1 MLNPSNI
8 YKKEYYKLS
17 EACQYLNTKY
27 NSDIFNVEILLNK
40 VTEFNIPAYF
50 YYGKGSCELDYE
62 VQIFANGYNI
72 QERCND
78 LELSKNVQKL
88 FEEIIS
94 KTIDNYAKQGLLLYQ
109 LHTHHIHEINLQGF
123 CQLSSCSPV
132 SNSYLKGFDI
142 PIIANGFVDMAVLPN
157 PHQNKIKDVV
167 ESHLNYETRTPV
179 VLQLINFAEFTHDY
193 VGRYGIRDYIADIN
207 KFSRYRNINWTFEF
221 ADFSAFP
228 RPAFIDNADDNSNAD
243 FELKLQAEDLLI
255 LHADIEILESLL
267 ITNSAKDD
275 TNNHSDEPKGKSV
288 GAYNKLIYA
297 LAHLADLDMD
307 KPCSQRNK
315 NKINEL
321 LIDARTEPLSDAFI
335 NNTLRNAKN
344 L

>member
-27 NSDIFNVEILLNK
+27 NSDIFTAEILLGK
-40 VTEFNIPAYF
+40 VTEFNIPAYY
-50 YYGKGSCELDYE
+50 YYGKSGCELDYQ
-62 VQIFANGYNI
+62 VQIFVNGHILQTRYNN
-72 QERCND
+72 QETT
-78 LELSKNVQKL
+78 KAVQKL
-88 FEEIIS
+88 VEEVITKIVGDYT
-94 KTIDNYAKQGLLLYQ
+94 KNGLLLYQ
-109 LHTHHIHEINLQGF
+109 LNPHHVHEINLLG
-123 CQLSSCSPV
+123 CSVLTGCSSPNFSSFDTPEIV
-132 SNSYLKGFDI
+132 SSFI
-142 PIIANGFVDMAVLPN
+142 DMAVLPKPN
-157 PHQNKIKDVV
+157 QTKIKDAITKHINL
-167 ESHLNYETRTPV
+167 ESRSPV
-179 VLQLINFAEFTHDY
+179 HFELIDFSEFTHDY

-297 LAHLADLDMD
+297 LAHLSGLDMD
-307 KPCSQRNK
+307 KPCSQK
-315 NKINEL
+315 NRDKINKS
-321 LIDARTEPLSDAFI
+321 LIYARTEPLSDAFI
-335 NNTLRNAKN
+335 NNALRKAKN
-344 L
+344 P